1 MTQQEIEERRKNMAK
16 AAEMQKMRSAQG
28 EYAYQQQEKAAFT
41 AGAEKQGGFLGIGG
55 HYGAQSK
62 EDMATGG
69 AGMTGEGFSNA
80 AGKAGA
86 AKSLLEGVTGKS
98 LGTMAGG
105 GEKGGAVDGATS
117 GALSGAAFGPYG
129 AAVGAVA
136 GGIMGAAK
144 SRAAKKSKQREI
156 EGKKLAALGQIEED
170 KGKAIAEGYNNMAQN
185 ILGAF

>member
-1 MTQQEIEERRKNMAK
+1 
-16 AAEMQKMRSAQG
+16 
-28 EYAYQQQEKAAFT
+28 
-41 AGAEKQGGFLGIGG
+41 
-55 HYGAQSK
+55 
-62 EDMATGG
+62 
-69 AGMTGEGFSNA
+69 MTGEGFSNA

>member
-62 EDMATGG
+62 EAMATGG
-69 AGMTGEGFSNA
+69 ADMTGEGFSNA